1 MLGIALAIPNPC
13 DNKGMRSEYEFKK
26 KQTDLFVSN
35 DTHF

>member
-26 KQTDLFVSN
+26 TNGFVRV
-35 DTHF
+35 